1 MWLPCGG
8 GSTPPPPH
16 SMKWCMTP
24 STFPHDQPHVCHAT
38 DALHHTSPIAMM
50 PQSTTTRQPH
60 AYHEVLEGQVAHLPL
75 PHLLLLFLP
84 TFFPSH
90 LISSPP
96 PSSPSSPSH
105 GTNCINV
112 HTCTTDMY
120 ICTYAYSTYI
130 CIQYIHMHTVHTYV
144 YSTYI
149 CTYVGPNTF
158 TQSCCLHTV
167 HTHTPPY
174 SPGYSSSSS
183 TGHQSCAVHYSYT
196 YTPF

>member
-8 GSTPPPPH
+8 GSTPPSPH

-50 PQSTTTRQPH
+50 PQSTTTRLPH

-84 TFFPSH
+84 TSFPSH
-90 LISSPP
+90 LIPSPT
-96 PSSPSSPSH
+96 H
-105 GTNCINV
+105 MYYRYV
-112 HTCTTDMY
+112 HL
-120 ICTYAYSTYI
+120 YI
-130 CIQYIHMHTVHTYV
+130 CIQYIHM
-144 YSTYI
+144 
-149 CTYVGPNTF
+149 YVGPNTF
-158 TQSCCLHTV
+158 TQSYCLHTV

>member
-8 GSTPPPPH
+8 GSTPPSPH

-84 TFFPSH
+84 TSFPSH
-90 LISSPP
+90 LIPSLP

-112 HTCTTDMY
+112 HTCTTDTY
-120 ICTYAYSTYI
+120 VCTFV
-130 CIQYIHMHTVHTYV
+130 HMHTVHTYMRRPKYLHSV
-144 YSTYI
+144 ILPAYSTY
-149 CTYVGPNTF
+149 
-158 TQSCCLHTV
+158 
-167 HTHTPPY
+167 THTTILPRLQQQQQHGASILC
-174 SPGYSSSSS
+174 SPLL
-183 TGHQSCAVHYSYT
+183 VHIHPLLKQGMMRNVSRAHIH
-196 YTPF
+196 